1 VPTTTPIDED
11 SLYARI
17 SWRLLPLLMLSWLFA
32 YIDRVNIGFAKLQ
45 MAGDLH
51 FSDAAYGFGAGIFFL
66 GYFLFEV
73 PSNLLL
79 HRFGARIWISRI
91 MITWA
96 LVSGLTL
103 FVQTPIQFYVM
114 RFLLGLAEAGFI
126 PGAVYYISTWYP
138 SYRRGRVF
146 GIFYLALAGSGLVG
160 GPLAG
165 GILTVMSGVG
175 GIAGWKWLLLLEA
188 LPSLILGVLILLRLP
203 ESVRDVPWL
212 SEPERRHVQAAL
224 AAEETEKER
233 ATLASILTNPVVWLL
248 TFIYFLLNYAAYGLS
263 FWLPTLIRD
272 LGVTDT
278 LNIGLIAALP
288 SICSMICMVLFGRS
302 ADRYRERRW
311 HLTVMFLI
319 GAAGFVVSVLAGG
332 GLVVG
337 VIGLCMAAICTQ
349 AFPSLFWAVP
359 TAMLTGVTAAAGIA
373 MINAIGNLSGFFGPY
388 AIGVM
393 RDAFG
398 TTSAA
403 VYSLSAALV
412 LSAGLIHFLPSK
424 FIDRQE
430 AARDVAPGAVRART

>member
-11 SLYARI
+11 SLYASI

-45 MAGDLH
+45 MAQDLH

-96 LVSGLTL
+96 LFSGLTM
-103 FVQTPIQFYVM
+103 FVQSPLQFYIM

-146 GIFYLALAGSGLVG
+146 GIFYLALAGSGLIG

-165 GILTVMSGVG
+165 AILETMSGVA

-188 LPSLILGVLILLRLP
+188 IPSLILGVLILLRLP
-203 ESVRDVPWL
+203 ESVQDVAWL
-212 SEPERRHVQAAL
+212 TEPERRHIQTAL
-224 AAEETEKER
+224 AAEETQKDH
-233 ATLASILTNPVVWLL
+233 APLSSILTNPVIWLL

-272 LGVTDT
+272 LGVAD
-278 LNIGLIAALP
+278 NFDIGLIAAIP
-288 SICSMICMVLFGRS
+288 SVCSMICMVLFGRS

-311 HLTVMFLI
+311 HLTAMFLI

-332 GLVVG
+332 GLVVS
-337 VIGLCMAAICTQ
+337 VAGLCMAAICTQ

-373 MINAIGNLSGFFGPY
+373 MINAIGNLAGFFGPY
-388 AIGVM
+388 AIGIT

-398 TTSAA
+398 TTGAA

-412 LSAGLIHFLPSK
+412 LSAVLIHWLPSR
-424 FIDRQE
+424 FIDRQD
-430 AARDVAPGAVRART
+430 AAQQIAPDTARAET